1 MASALISP
9 NETIIVG
16 DVIGS
21 RVAQVSVEEFIV
33 APPLMWVSCN
43 NSIVADEWM
52 YVGNLA
58 DEAGSFVGNRFVQ
71 LPDLATPTMIAPVTD
86 PVPVIDILKEF

>member
-9 NETIIVG
+9 NETIISG

-21 RVAQVSVEEFIV
+21 RVAQVSIEEFIV

-52 YVGNLA
+52 YVG
-58 DEAGSFVGNRFVQ
+58 DHFVQ